1 MMAPILSVVDLRK
14 TFPVTRT
21 VWLIHRKKVGNIAAV
36 DGVTFE
42 IDRGET
48 FGLVGESGSGKS
60 TLGRTVLRL
69 IEPDGGDILYNGETI
84 LNIEEDQLRRLRREM
99 QIVFQ
104 DPTSS
109 LNPRKRVKDIIEEPL
124 NVHSICDRSESS
136 AKVKELLSL
145 VRLPEEYLYRR
156 PYALS
161 GGEKQRVAIARAL
174 SLGPKLMVLD
184 EPTSSLDVS
193 VQAKII
199 SLLLKLQQELSL
211 TYLFI
216 SHDLALIKNFSDFIG
231 VMYLGKLVEL
241 AKTEDIFTSPTHP
254 YTNAL
259 LSSMPLLETEAP
271 VALKYRSAPIV
282 DTPNILQL
290 PPGCRFASRCPLRKN
305 SCEKEMPELLQIGKN
320 HYVACH
326 LSA

>member
-1 MMAPILSVVDLRK
+1 MAPLLSVGDLRK
-14 TFPVTRT
+14 FFPVTRT
-21 VWLIHRKKVGNIAAV
+21 VWGIRRKKVGHIRAV

-42 IDRGET
+42 IDSGET

-69 IEPDGGDILYNGETI
+69 IEPDGGDILYKGQSI
-84 LNIEEDQLRRLRREM
+84 LNIEENQLRRLRRDM

-104 DPTSS
+104 DPSSS
-109 LNPRKRVKDIIEEPL
+109 LNPRRRIKDIIEEPL
-124 NVHSICDRSESS
+124 MVNNICERSESS
-136 AKVKELLSL
+136 DRVKDLLSL
-145 VRLPEEYLYRR
+145 VRLPQECAYRR

-174 SLGPKLMVLD
+174 SLSPKFMVLD

-199 SLLLKLQQELSL
+199 SLLQKLQQELSL

-216 SHDLALIKNFSDFIG
+216 SHDLALVKNVSDFIA
-231 VMYLGKLVEL
+231 VMYLGKFLEF
-241 AKTEDIFTSPTHP
+241 ARTDDIFLNPAHP
-254 YTNAL
+254 YTNTL

-271 VALKYRSAPIV
+271 VALKYRSAAMIDAP
-282 DTPNILQL
+282 DILEL
-290 PPGCRFASRCPLRKN
+290 PPGCRFASRCPIRKN
-305 SCEKEMPELLQIGKN
+305 RCEKEMPELLDIGNK

-326 LSA
+326 LNR